1 MKVPAGN
8 RSPAEA
14 PASQKG
20 TMTSINPPR
29 PSLCTAMALLK
40 HAIAACSDTRAISW
54 REKRSLQGSRCG
66 VGGHVPTKS
75 SGCRATPGATADGR
89 SGLPGHV
96 RVHLSR
102 SAPRLRGPVQ
112 GDFIGYRARL
122 RRQHPA
128 LALSQTKGPGD
139 RVRAER
145 ASSHFGP
152 IVGRFSLQRIRPA
165 LPQAKSTG
173 LVLALGPDLVA
184 RAQVA

>member
-96 RVHLSR
+96 RVQLSR

-112 GDFIGYRARL
+112 VISLVVALGCADNTRHWHFRKPRARG
-122 RRQHPA
+122 
-128 LALSQTKGPGD
+128 TEF
-139 RVRAER
+139 ER
-145 ASSHFGP
+145 S
-152 IVGRFSLQRIRPA
+152 V
-165 LPQAKSTG
+165 QART
-173 LVLALGPDLVA
+173 LVPS
-184 RAQVA
+184 